1 MAETINGTYGVSD
14 TLSNA
19 TLESVTKTD
28 THTYEPVPN
37 QKNEVEKEIKV
48 DTRTDIRITARG
60 TKPTGG
66 TLSFGG
72 ATYLI
77 DSVEDA
83 GTYNGLKR
91 FTVSAHKYANQTIS
105 AS

>member
-1 MAETINGTYGVSD
+1 MADSINGNYGITE
-14 TLSNA
+14 TLSGA
-19 TLESVTKTD
+19 TLESVTKTE
-28 THTYEPVPN
+28 TNTYEPVPN

-60 TKPTGG
+60 TKPTGV
-66 TLSFGG
+66 TLSFGN

-91 FTVSAHKYANQTIS
+91 FTVSAHKYANQTVS